1 MDPITMRVLGSERH
15 ESIVRDADAARLM
28 QLSGTKRRRSSKHTV
43 GEHLSDRVDVARA
56 VNRSLKAVLRCRW
69 REAERAVAGLKR
81 RGIAPSAGLAVAAIL
96 ARLLGD
102 HREADKAAASL
113 RLALPDSGGDP
124 YTWTAVTVALALQEW
139 AGGNH
144 GSEAASS
151 LLPASTDI
159 IRSLCSRVQSVGGEA
174 TDLLCLT
181 LALHARVVQS
191 PVLGSFLLG
200 HLSEDASPA
209 GRAAMGLGF
218 VTLGD
223 RQTGR
228 RILLG
233 VVDSA
238 SGMRMPLVEGLVD
251 AELARLDHDGGDDQS
266 ARQWIER
273 TDRFTEQYGC
283 PLPAKVG
290 RADS

>member
-1 MDPITMRVLGSERH
+1 MDPNTMRLLGNERY
-15 ESIVRDADAARLM
+15 ESIVRDADVARSMALTGSR
-28 QLSGTKRRRSSKHTV
+28 LRRSSRHAV
-43 GEHLSDRVDVARA
+43 GERVSDIADVAKA
-56 VNRSLKAVLRCRW
+56 VDRSLRAVLRCRW

-81 RGIAPSAGLAVAAIL
+81 VGAVPSARLAIAAIL
-96 ARLLGD
+96 ARLTGD
-102 HREADKAAASL
+102 RREADKASATL

-124 YTWTAVTVALALQEW
+124 YTWTAITVALALQEW
-139 AGGNH
+139 AGVNH
-144 GSEAASS
+144 GSEAVPS
-151 LLPASTDI
+151 LLPASTDL
-159 IRSLCSRVQSVGGEA
+159 IRTLCSRAQSVGGES
-174 TDLLCLT
+174 TDLLCLS

-218 VTLGD
+218 VALGD
-223 RQTGR
+223 RETGR

-238 SGMRMPLVEGLVD
+238 SGMRVPLVEGLVD
-251 AELARLDHDGGDDQS
+251 AELARLDHDGGDDLH
-266 ARQWIER
+266 AHQWIER

-290 RADS
+290 RAAS